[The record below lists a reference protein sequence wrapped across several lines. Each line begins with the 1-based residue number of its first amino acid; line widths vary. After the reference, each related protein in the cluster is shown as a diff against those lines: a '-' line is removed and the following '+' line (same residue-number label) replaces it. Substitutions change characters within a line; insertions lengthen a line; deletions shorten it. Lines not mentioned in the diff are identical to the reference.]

1 MSLVFKIA
9 NWFRDLFDCFQ
20 SGGSVE
26 CDSLSRLL
34 HDAEVLLDKPEDDTP
49 SRMTRNL
56 KEFEEIIQLLPTASD
71 LTNAPPGNK
80 FKKLKC
86 QIMNN
91 CTNYCRGF
99 R

>member
-1 MSLVFKIA
+1 MGNTDKIT
-9 NWFRDLFDCFQ
+9 NWFRALLNCFQ

-34 HDAEVLLDKPEDDTP
+34 HDAEVLLDKPEDDSP

-80 FKKLKC
+80 IKKLKF
-86 QIMNN
+86 QII
-91 CTNYCRGF
+91 
-99 R
+99 